1 MLLICFIKV
10 FLSSSFLIALI
21 FMRIIH
27 TGKVH
32 RRLKNKRQIKII
44 KLSQAWQHTP
54 LVPTF
59 KRQKL
64 ESMSLMAAWS
74 I

>member
-1 MLLICFIKV
+1 MLLKCFIKV

-32 RRLKNKRQIKII
+32 RRLKNNIALTIFF
-44 KLSQAWQHTP
+44 L
-54 LVPTF
+54 
-59 KRQKL
+59 
-64 ESMSLMAAWS
+64 
-74 I
+74 